1 VRALVAR
8 AMDKDPA
15 CRFPDGATALA
26 AIDDVLAGSLP
37 PAAPA
42 RRASVAPVAGA
53 GSDAA
58 GPTGTAV
65 MPLPTLPPNVPAPTT
80 DPHVATP
87 PPERRRPTA
96 VLVGALVALL
106 LIAAVV
112 TGIGVLDSSD
122 GTPAA
127 SPTTT
132 TQQTTAE
139 QTPAAVQ
146 IDPAAYVGRPVAE
159 VQAELEALD
168 LVVELQTV
176 PTADVGEGL
185 VTAVTPTDGLVA
197 GSTVT
202 VSQAV
207 APPAPPAE
215 ESADQPE
222 PGNGNGNDNGHG
234 NKDKKNK
241 NNRD

>member
-1 VRALVAR
+1 
-8 AMDKDPA
+8 MDKDPA
-15 CRFPDGATALA
+15 RRFPDGNALLA
-26 AIDDVLAGSLP
+26 AIDAVLAGSLP
-37 PAAPA
+37 PPAPGPAGRPSA
-42 RRASVAPVAGA
+42 RPVPVG
-53 GSDAA
+53 GSETA

-65 MPLPTLPPNVPAPTT
+65 MPLPARESTT
-80 DPHVATP
+80 DPHMTTP

-96 VLVGALVALL
+96 VLVGALVAVL

-112 TGIGVLDSSD
+112 TGIGLLDSSD

-127 SPTTT
+127 APTTS

-146 IDPAAYVGRPVAE
+146 LDPAAYVGRPVAE

-168 LVVELQTV
+168 LAVELQAV

-202 VSQAV
+202 VSHAV

-215 ESADQPE
+215 EDDEGSDE
-222 PGNGNGNDNGHG
+222 ESGDENGNGNGNGNDNKG
-234 NKDKKNK
+234 KKNK
-241 NNRD
+241 D